1 MTRSREV
8 DRDGRGQTVAVAM
21 SGGVDSSVAAALL
34 IDRGFDVLGIMLR
47 LWSEPAIKGNQKANR
62 CCTPDQMA
70 DARRVADILGI
81 PFYVLD
87 VQDFFREKVVDF
99 YVEAHLNGLTPNP
112 CIQCNRH
119 VRFELLLD
127 HATALGADFLA
138 TGHFAR
144 INKVDGQYQ
153 LLAARDSQKDQSYV
167 LYVLDQERL
176 ARLMFPVGDYTKDEI
191 RKLAKHFELPVAT
204 KDESM
209 DLCFISDG
217 NPKRFLSERSTIEVL
232 PGPVYTQDGKLLGE
246 HDGIPYYTIGQRKGL
261 GIATGEPMYVIDKN
275 VDQNALI
282 VGTRD
287 RLGRCSLHARQ
298 TNWVAGLPIVVGKRV
313 GVKIRYRARPAE
325 AIVLNCSINEISV
338 KFLEPVYG
346 ITAGQG
352 AVLYDDMV
360 CLGGGI
366 ITNEDVQ

>member
-1 MTRSREV
+1 MMPSREV
-8 DRDGRGQTVAVAM
+8 DRKGHRRKVAVAM

-34 IDRGFDVLGIMLR
+34 IEKGFDVVGIMLR
-47 LWSEPAIKGNQKANR
+47 LWSEPAIKGNQKTNR

-99 YVEAHLNGLTPNP
+99 YVREHLNGQTPNP

-119 VRFELLLD
+119 IRFELLLD
-127 HATALGADFLA
+127 HAIALGAEFPA

-144 INKVDGQYQ
+144 VNEADGQYQ
-153 LLAARDSQKDQSYV
+153 LLEARDSQKDQSYV
-167 LYVLDQERL
+167 LHVLDQERL
-176 ARLMFPVGDYTKDEI
+176 ARLMFPIGDYTKAEVRD
-191 RKLAKHFELPVAT
+191 LAKRYKLPVAT

-217 NPKRFLSERSTIEVL
+217 KPKRFLSERSTIEVQ
-232 PGPVYTQDGKLLGE
+232 PGPVLTRDGKPLGK

-261 GIATGEPMYVIDKN
+261 GIATGEPMYVIEKN
-275 VDQNALI
+275 VSQNALI

-287 RLGRCSLHARQ
+287 QLERSSLHARQ
-298 TNWVAGLPIVVGKRV
+298 TNWVSGLPIVEGKRV
-313 GVKIRYRARPAE
+313 GVKIRYKAKPAE
-325 AIVLNCSINEISV
+325 AIVLDCSDNEVSV
-338 KFLEPVYG
+338 KFVEPLYG

-352 AVLYDDMV
+352 AVFYDDTI

-366 ITNEDVQ
+366 ITDEDVQ

>member
-1 MTRSREV
+1 MASHKE
-8 DRDGRGQTVAVAM
+8 DRNVQSQKVAVAM

-34 IDRGFDVLGIMLR
+34 LDEGFDVIGIMMR
-47 LWSEPAIKGNQKANR
+47 LWSEPAIKGQQQSNR

-70 DARRVADILGI
+70 DARRVADLLGI

-87 VQDFFREKVVDF
+87 VQDFFREKVVDY
-99 YVEAHLNGLTPNP
+99 YVKEHLDGLTPNP

-127 HATALGADFLA
+127 HAIALGADFLA
-138 TGHFAR
+138 TGHYAR

-153 LLAARDSQKDQSYV
+153 LLEAHDSHKDQSYV
-167 LYVLDQERL
+167 LHVLDQEQL
-176 ARLMFPVGDYTKDEI
+176 ARLKFPVGVFTKSEV
-191 RKLAKHFELPVAT
+191 RELAKKFGLPVAT

-217 NPKRFLSERSTIEVL
+217 NRKRFLSELLTVQVQA
-232 PGPVYTQDGKLLGE
+232 GPVFAQDGKPLGK
-246 HDGIPYYTIGQRKGL
+246 HDGLPFYTIGQRKGL
-261 GIATGEPMYVIDKN
+261 GIAAGEPMYVIRKNADK
-275 VDQNALI
+275 NALI
-282 VGTRD
+282 LGTRD
-287 RLGRCSLHARQ
+287 QLGRRSLHAWQ
-298 TNWVAGLPIVVGKRV
+298 TNWVAGYPLAEGKRV
-313 GVKIRYRARPAE
+313 GVKIRYKAKPAE
-325 AIVLNCSINEISV
+325 GIVLHCTADEVSV
-338 KFLEPVYG
+338 EFLEPVFG

-352 AVLYDDMV
+352 AVFYDETV

>member
-1 MTRSREV
+1 MVSHEV
-8 DRDGRGQTVAVAM
+8 DRNALGQKVAVAM

-34 IDRGFDVLGIMLR
+34 IDEGFEVIGIMMR
-47 LWSEPAIKGNQKANR
+47 LWSEPAVKGHQQANR

-70 DARRVADILGI
+70 DARRVADLLGI

-87 VQDFFREKVVDF
+87 VQDFFREVVVDF
-99 YVEAHLNGLTPNP
+99 YVREHLKGLTPNP
-112 CIQCNRH
+112 CIRCNRY

-127 HATALGADFLA
+127 HALALGADFLA

-144 INKVDGQYQ
+144 INEVNGQYQ
-153 LLAARDSQKDQSYV
+153 LLEARDSHKDQSYV
-167 LYVLDQERL
+167 LHVLDQERL
-176 ARLMFPVGDYTKDEI
+176 GKLMFPVGDYTKDEV
-191 RKLAKHFELPVAT
+191 RELAKRFGLPVAT

-209 DLCFISDG
+209 DLCFIADG
-217 NPKRFLSERSTIEVL
+217 NPKRFLSERPTFNVQ
-232 PGPVYTQDGKLLGE
+232 PGPVFAQDGKLLGR
-246 HDGIPYYTIGQRKGL
+246 HDGIPFYTIGQRKGL

-275 VDQNALI
+275 ADQNALI
-282 VGTRD
+282 LGTRD
-287 RLGRCSLHARQ
+287 QLGRSSLHARQ
-298 TNWVAGLPIVVGKRV
+298 TNWVAGFPIAKGKRV
-313 GVKIRYRARPAE
+313 GVKIRYRAKPAGV
-325 AIVLNCSINEISV
+325 IVLNCSADEVSV

-352 AVLYDDMV
+352 AVFYDDNV